1 MRRGDRLCRTPALSV
16 AGERGVSL
24 VEVIVA
30 TGLLAV
36 ALVTLAQLFA
46 IAIRSNIDA
55 RTATYAALL
64 AQSKVEELRASPG
77 LTISPESALREDTPG
92 FVDYVDQFGHL
103 ADGLPHAR
111 YVRRWAV
118 QPLMTEPDAVV
129 IQVAVSPKGP
139 QLSGG
144 DQRVPRP
151 GEAYLVTLG
160 RVAGAAAAGP

>member
-1 MRRGDRLCRTPALSV
+1 MFV

-24 VEVIVA
+24 VEAIVA

-64 AQSKVEELRASPG
+64 AQSKVEELRASPV
-77 LTISPESALREDTPG
+77 LTVSPESALREDTPG
-92 FVDYVDQFGHL
+92 FVDYVDQFGHVVS
-103 ADGLPHAR
+103 DGLPNAT
-111 YVRRWAV
+111 YVRRWAI

-129 IQVAVSPKGP
+129 IQVAVSPKGA
-139 QLSGG
+139 QLPGG
-144 DQRVPRP
+144 DQPVPRP
-151 GEAYLVTLG
+151 GESHLVTLE
-160 RVAGAAAAGP
+160 RVAGAAAGAP